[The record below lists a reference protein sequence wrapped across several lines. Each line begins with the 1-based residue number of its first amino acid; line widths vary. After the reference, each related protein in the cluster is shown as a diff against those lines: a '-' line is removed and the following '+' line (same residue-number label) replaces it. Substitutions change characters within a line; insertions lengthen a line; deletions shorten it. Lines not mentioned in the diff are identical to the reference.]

1 MVMDPSSGV
10 DAVEETS
17 ERCAALLDAL
27 RIADAPAD
35 VLASVRA
42 HLVAATRLLDAHARP
57 GPHAQSARGM
67 NPLGRFDPAAV
78 EPHELMP
85 WSPIIGRR
93 NPVSPRLA
101 FRVEG
106 SRLLGSGRIPVRFV
120 GAPQTVHG
128 GIVAAVLDEI
138 MGLTN
143 FLNDAGSF
151 TGEMTVRFHRPTPIE
166 RELDILGE
174 TVSVEGRK
182 VRSRAEIR
190 VDGELCASA
199 EALFIRPR

>member
-1 MVMDPSSGV
+1 MSPQGIGDHPLESAS
-10 DAVEETS
+10 A
-17 ERCAALLDAL
+17 RCARLLDAL
-27 RIADAPAD
+27 RIADAPEE
-35 VLASVRA
+35 VLAAVGA
-42 HLVAATRLLDAHARP
+42 HLDAATALLASHARP
-57 GPHAQSARGM
+57 GPHSQSARGM
-67 NPLGRFDPAAV
+67 DPMAPFDPSVVA
-78 EPHELMP
+78 PHELMP

-101 FRVEG
+101 FRVDG
-106 SRLLGSGRIPVRFV
+106 SCIRGGGQIPVRFV

-143 FLNDAGSF
+143 FLNGAGSF

-166 RELDILGE
+166 QDLEILGE

-190 VDGELCASA
+190 SAGELCASA

>member
-1 MVMDPSSGV
+1 MMIEPL
-10 DAVEETS
+10 
-17 ERCAALLDAL
+17 RCYLPLEQASLHCSQLLDAL
-27 RIADAPAD
+27 RVADAPAD
-35 VLASVRA
+35 ALAAVSA
-42 HLVAATRLLDAHARP
+42 HLEAATALLSVHARP
-57 GPHAQSARGM
+57 GPHSQSARGM
-67 NPLGRFDPAAV
+67 DPLAPVDPRSID
-78 EPHELMP
+78 PHELMP

-101 FRVEG
+101 FRVDGQCLRGE
-106 SRLLGSGRIPVRFV
+106 GRIPVRFV

-143 FLNDAGSF
+143 FLNGAGSF
-151 TGEMTVRFHRPTPIE
+151 TGEMTVRFHRPTPIDE
-166 RELDILGE
+166 DLELLGE
-174 TVSVEGRK
+174 TVSIEGRK

-190 VDGELCASA
+190 AGGELCASS

>member
-1 MVMDPSSGV
+1 MPESPASHL
-10 DAVEETS
+10 ALEEAS
-17 ERCAALLDAL
+17 ARCAGLLDAL
-27 RIADAPAD
+27 RIADAPAE
-35 VLASVRA
+35 VLAAVGVHLEAARA
-42 HLVAATRLLDAHARP
+42 LLSEHARP
-57 GPHAQSARGM
+57 GPHSQSARG
-67 NPLGRFDPAAV
+67 LDPSVPVDPRAMQ
-78 EPHELMP
+78 PHELMP

-93 NPVSPRLA
+93 NPVSPRLE
-101 FRVEG
+101 FRADGQCIRGGG
-106 SRLLGSGRIPVRFV
+106 SIPVRFV

-143 FLNDAGSF
+143 FLNGAGSF

-166 RELDILGE
+166 CELELLGE

-190 VDGELCASA
+190 CGGELCASA
-199 EALFIRPR
+199 EALFIKPR

>member
-1 MVMDPSSGV
+1 MSDAESSHHHT
-10 DAVEETS
+10 EETS
-17 ERCAALLDAL
+17 ARCAELLDAL
-27 RIADAPAD
+27 RIADAPAG
-35 VLASVRA
+35 VLDAVRT
-42 HLVAATRLLDAHARP
+42 HLDAATSLLAAYARS
-57 GPHAQSARGM
+57 GPHSQGERGRD
-67 NPLGRFDPAAV
+67 PLAPFDPGAM

-101 FRVEG
+101 FRVDG
-106 SRLLGSGRIPVRFV
+106 QCLRGGGRIPVRFV

-143 FLNDAGSF
+143 YLNGAGSF

-166 RELDILGE
+166 TDLELLGE

-190 VDGELCASA
+190 IEGELCASA
-199 EALFIRPR
+199 HALFIRPR

>member
-1 MVMDPSSGV
+1 MS
-10 DAVEETS
+10 AYAIEAAS
-17 ERCAALLDAL
+17 ESCAQLLDAL
-27 RIADAPAD
+27 RVADAPD
-35 VLASVRA
+35 EVLEEVRQR
-42 HLVAATRLLDAHARP
+42 LEATTALLAAHARP
-57 GPHAQSARGM
+57 GPHAQSARGRD
-67 NPLGRFDPAAV
+67 PLAPFDPRAV
-78 EPHELMP
+78 TPQELMP

-93 NPVSPRLA
+93 NPVSPRLE
-101 FRVEG
+101 FHVDGPLIRG
-106 SRLLGSGRIPVRFV
+106 RGRIPVRYV

-143 FLNDAGSF
+143 FLNGAGSF

-166 RELDILGE
+166 QELEILGE

-190 VDGELCASA
+190 AGGQLCASA